1 MAKGFWGRFLEWQYY
16 AHYLLTLHLYGL
28 FLVEEVYFF
37 GLYGLA
43 FAWMILAVTGLIFLN
58 DSVIHGLFWTLP
70 KRIRWRD

>member
-16 AHYLLTLHLYGL
+16 AHYLLNGL